1 MTLSELLRAA
11 RRQSGSLIAE
21 VTDDWMQGRS
31 AFGGLQGAFAVEAM
45 RTLVDASFPLRTF
58 QMTFVAPI
66 GAGECTTL
74 ASVLRAGKNTM
85 HVEARIVNGEETLA
99 HAVAVFGHA
108 RESIVKRDLP
118 PAPAKK
124 PATPL
129 PYIPKLMPSFFQH
142 FDVALLEGALPFA
155 NQPVHRNVYQ
165 LGLNDSSNAT
175 DAHLIALADFVPP
188 VGLSW
193 MPAPTPGSSMTWML
207 EFLDQGFAQQPLDG
221 WMVDSEMLFA
231 RDGYT
236 SQSTTLWSPAGVP
249 TMLSR
254 QSMVVFG

>member
-11 RRQSGSLIAE
+11 RRRPGSLVSQ
-21 VTDDWMQGRS
+21 VTDDWLQGRS

-66 GAGECTTL
+66 GPGECATR

-85 HVEARIVNGEETLA
+85 HVEARIVNGEKTLA
-99 HAVAVFGHA
+99 HAVGVFGHA

-118 PAPAKK
+118 TAPARKTG
-124 PATPL
+124 TPL
-129 PYIPKLMPSFFQH
+129 PYVPNLMPSFFQH
-142 FDVALLEGALPFA
+142 FDVALLDGALPYSGR
-155 NQPVHRNVYQ
+155 PVHRNVFE
-165 LGLNDSSNAT
+165 LGLKDSSKAT

-188 VGLSW
+188 VALSW
-193 MPAPTPGSSMTWML
+193 MPKPVPGSSMTWML
-207 EFLDQGFAQQPLDG
+207 EFLDQDFAQQPLGG
-221 WMVDSEMLFA
+221 WLVDSEMVAA

-236 SQSTTLWSPAGVP
+236 SQSTTLWSPAGLP

>member
-11 RRQSGSLIAE
+11 QRNSGSLTAE

-31 AFGGLQGAFAVEAM
+31 AFGGLQGAFAIEAM

-66 GAGECTTL
+66 GAGDCRTL
-74 ASVLRAGKNTM
+74 ASVLRAGKNTT
-85 HVEARIVNGEETLA
+85 HIEARIVGGQETLA
-99 HAVAVFGHA
+99 HAIGVFGLG
-108 RESIVKRDLP
+108 RESIVRRDLP
-118 PAPAKK
+118 PPPAKK
-124 PATPL
+124 PGTTL
-129 PYIPKLMPSFFQH
+129 PYVPKLMPSFFQH
-142 FDVALLEGALPFA
+142 FDVELLEGGLPFS

-165 LGLNDSSNAT
+165 LGLKDASNAT

-193 MPAPTPGSSMTWML
+193 MPKPTPGSSMTWML
-207 EFLDQGFAQQPLDG
+207 EFLDHGFVDQPVSG
-221 WMVDSEMLFA
+221 WMVDSEMIAA

-249 TMLSR
+249 TLLSR

>member
-1 MTLSELLRAA
+1 MTLSELLRTA

-31 AFGGLQGAFAVEAM
+31 AFGGLQGAFALEAM

-66 GAGECTTL
+66 GEGECTTL

-85 HVEARIVNGEETLA
+85 HVEARIIGGQETLA
-99 HAVAVFGHA
+99 QAIGVFGHA
-108 RESIVKRDLP
+108 RESIVTRDLP
-118 PAPAKK
+118 PPPAKK
-124 PATPL
+124 AGTSL
-129 PYIPKLMPSFFQH
+129 PYVPKLMPSFFQH
-142 FDVALLEGALPFA
+142 FDVKLLDGGLPFSGK
-155 NQPVHRNVYQ
+155 PVHRNVYE
-165 LGLNDSSNAT
+165 LGLKDASNAT

-193 MPAPTPGSSMTWML
+193 MPKPTPGSSMTWML
-207 EFLDQGFAQQPLDG
+207 EFLDQTFVQQPLSG
-221 WMVDSEMLFA
+221 WLVDAEMIAA

-249 TMLSR
+249 TVLSR

>member
-1 MTLSELLRAA
+1 MTLSELLRNAQ
-11 RRQSGSLIAE
+11 RNSGSLICE
-21 VTDDWMQGRS
+21 VSDDWMQGRS
-31 AFGGLQGAFAVEAM
+31 AFGGLQGAFALEAM
-45 RTLVDASFPLRTF
+45 RTLVDATFPLRTF
-58 QMTFVAPI
+58 QMTFIAPI
-66 GAGECTTL
+66 GEGECTTL

-85 HVEARIVNGEETLA
+85 HLEARIVGGQETLA
-99 HAVAVFGHA
+99 HAIGVFGHA
-108 RESIVKRDLP
+108 RESIVKRELP

-124 PATPL
+124 AGTTL
-129 PYIPKLMPSFFQH
+129 PYVPKLMPSFFQH
-142 FDVALLEGALPFA
+142 FDVSLLEGGLPFSG
-155 NQPVHRNVYQ
+155 QPVHRNVYE
-165 LGLNDSSNAT
+165 LGLKDSSNAT

-193 MPAPTPGSSMTWML
+193 MPKPTPGSSMTWML
-207 EFLDQGFAQQPLDG
+207 EFVDQGFTQQPLAG
-221 WMVDSEMLFA
+221 WMVDSEMVAA